1 MANKSIEAWETIMS
15 TTAKPEAAAST
26 YNPDEDGVT
35 HVNVFTRGKVKLGR
49 DLSNFQECNID
60 HPYFGRFRTLEGL
73 WFYIK
78 TGCNEEMFR
87 IMNGHDCRKK
97 GKIMTNVQYPL
108 FTKMFKLG
116 MIEKL
121 EKNQQLQEELKAN
134 TLPLVHY
141 YNYAGA
147 VHVPQRHEWQ
157 IEFWQNLRE
166 TLLASGNLDLI
177 KNELVEYIDRIQAQ
191 PSEAEEST
199 GK

>member
-1 MANKSIEAWETIMS
+1 MSITHPTKTVPVPAYDP
-15 TTAKPEAAAST
+15 A
-26 YNPDEDGVT
+26 EDGVS
-35 HVNVFTRGKVKLGR
+35 HVNVFTRGRAKLGR
-49 DLSNFQECNID
+49 DLSNFQECNIE
-60 HPYFGRFRTLEGL
+60 HPYYGRFRTLEGL
-73 WFYIK
+73 WHFLK
-78 TGCNEEMFR
+78 TGCSENLFR
-87 IMNGHDCRKK
+87 VLNGHDARKR
-97 GKIMTNVQYPL
+97 GKELPTVHYTL

-116 MIEKL
+116 MLEKL
-121 EKNQQLQEELKAN
+121 AKNTHLQRELIAN

-141 YNYAGA
+141 YNFGGGI
-147 VHVPQRHEWQ
+147 VVPERHEWQ